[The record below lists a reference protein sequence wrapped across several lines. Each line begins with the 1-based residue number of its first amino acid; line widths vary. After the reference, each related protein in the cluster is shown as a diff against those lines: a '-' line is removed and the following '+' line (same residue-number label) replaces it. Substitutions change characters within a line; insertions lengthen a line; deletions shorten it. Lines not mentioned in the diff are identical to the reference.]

1 MDRLESILTL
11 MRLPGVGPAR
21 LRRALAALD
30 EGQVPI
36 EDAFGESGRRL
47 LTHLGLESSSPRS
60 PIGAAVEG
68 ILRDGIRMFSAP
80 FRELTLP
87 AFVRKNLPPVI
98 FVRGPAELLGRA
110 SVGFCGSRSAT
121 QRGLAVTAD
130 IANQVTDGQ
139 INVVSGG
146 AKGVDTTAHKT
157 ALGSGGT
164 TTIVLAEGILQHRIR
179 EELRDVVDPARTL
192 VVSEFFPDDHWIVGR
207 AMQRN
212 RTICALSRALV
223 LIEARASGGT
233 FAAGEAALEMGV
245 PLFTADYSEQHEG
258 NDGNRILLER
268 GAVRLRQSR
277 AKGRANVAHLIAI
290 VRSESA
296 DVAAAD
302 EPAGA
307 TPQQR
312 EIWTR

>member
-47 LTHLGLESSSPRS
+47 LTHLGLGSSSPRS
-60 PIGAAVEG
+60 PIGAAVDGVLREG
-68 ILRDGIRMFSAP
+68 IRWFSAP
-80 FRELTLP
+80 FRDLALP
-87 AFVRKNLPPVI
+87 EFVRKNLPPVI
-98 FVRGPAELLGRA
+98 FVRWPAELLGKA

-121 QRGLAVTAD
+121 DRGLAVTAD
-130 IANQVTDGQ
+130 IADQVTDGQ

-146 AKGVDTTAHKT
+146 AKGVDTTAHST
-157 ALGSGGT
+157 ALGRGGT
-164 TTIVLAEGILQHRIR
+164 TTIVLAEGILQHRLR
-179 EELRDVVDPARTL
+179 QELRDVFDPARTV

-223 LIEARASGGT
+223 LIEARATGGT
-233 FAAGEAALEMGV
+233 FAAGEAALEMGI
-245 PLFTADYSEQHEG
+245 PLFTADYSAHHEG

-277 AKGRANVAHLIAI
+277 ATGRANITHLMHL
-290 VRSESA
+290 VRSERA
-296 DVAAAD
+296 DVAASSEA
-302 EPAGA
+302 AGA
-307 TPQQR
+307 TAQQQ